1 VADRYCS
8 NCGHEL
14 SEDAQFCSNCGRPVH
29 ETAHVPTP
37 EADVPVPPPPLQA
50 EDTAVSPPPQDQGAE
65 PTEWW
70 QTSMGKTLGI
80 LAAIVVVLSILA
92 SLAGGEESTSQAD
105 KPKKQQGAHK
115 AQEQGSGGGQGQ
127 EPATEPADPFDNGKF
142 YTFIHKENKS
152 KYGEQLILGVLTGS
166 DSAYQIDNIAREID
180 YDKSKYDIV
189 TVGVL
194 TREEVT
200 DKQIAEMTRQDES
213 ITGFSDEDFK
223 QAGVLVI
230 SNSEMAESAYGIPP
244 GEHTYFDSFKEMEQA
259 PSKLAAEKAAEK
271 KAAEQ
276 QAAEER
282 AAAKKA
288 AEEAA
293 AKKAAEEAA
302 KSANVGDTV
311 GVGNVEWTVTDAFLT
326 NQLKSSFGT
335 QKQGRFVVIDFTF
348 TNNRDE
354 QVTLDPD
361 LHMVLKDS
369 KGREFGTDPD
379 AYEFMPTDLDIFLEP
394 VNPGVSTDGRVIYP
408 VPADANGFTLKLD
421 DVELLEDKSAMFDL
435 GNIQLRVYE
444 EPSSA
449 SATASASAGP

>member
-1 VADRYCS
+1 
-8 NCGHEL
+8 
-14 SEDAQFCSNCGRPVH
+14 
-29 ETAHVPTP
+29 
-37 EADVPVPPPPLQA
+37 
-50 EDTAVSPPPQDQGAE
+50 
-65 PTEWW
+65 
-70 QTSMGKTLGI
+70 
-80 LAAIVVVLSILA
+80 
-92 SLAGGEESTSQAD
+92 
-105 KPKKQQGAHK
+105 
-115 AQEQGSGGGQGQ
+115 
-127 EPATEPADPFDNGKF
+127 
-142 YTFIHKENKS
+142 
-152 KYGEQLILGVLTGS
+152 VLTGS

-213 ITGFSDEDFK
+213 ITSFSDDDFK

-244 GEHTYFDSFKEMEQA
+244 GEHTYFDSFKELEQA
-259 PSKLAAEKAAEK
+259 PSEIAAERAAEK

-302 KSANVGDTV
+302 KNAAVGDTV
-311 GVGNVEWTVTDAFLT
+311 EVGNVEWTVTDAFHT

-335 QKQGRFVVIDFTF
+335 QKRGRFVVIDFTF
-348 TNNRDE
+348 TNNRNE
-354 QVTLDPD
+354 EVTLDPE
-361 LHMVLKDS
+361 LHMLLKDS
-369 KGREFGTDPD
+369 QGREFGTDPD

-394 VNPGVSTDGRVIYP
+394 VNPGVSTNGRVIYQ
-408 VPADANGFTLKLD
+408 VPDDATGFTLTLD
-421 DVELLEDKSAMFDL
+421 DVELLEDKSAVFDL
-435 GNIQLRVYE
+435 GVLPARTYVD
-444 EPSSA
+444 PSA
-449 SATASASAGP
+449 AATASPGY

>member
-1 VADRYCS
+1 MADRYCG

-14 SEDAQFCSNCGRPVH
+14 RQDDHFCPNCGRPVH

-37 EADVPVPPPPLQA
+37 EADVSVPPLPQTPQGFSDPA
-50 EDTAVSPPPQDQGAE
+50 DTQRSWLWK
-65 PTEWW
+65 WW
-70 QTSMGKTLGI
+70 PF
-80 LAAIVVVLSILA
+80 AAVVLVLVLLA
-92 SLAGGEESTSQAD
+92 STVGGNS
-105 KPKKQQGAHK
+105 GG
-115 AQEQGSGGGQGQ
+115 GSGGGNGGEADEKPQKEAQ
-127 EPATEPADPFDNGKF
+127 EQQQKPAAELADPFDNGKF

-152 KYGEQLILGVLTGS
+152 KYGYQLLLGVLTGS
-166 DSAYQIDNIAREID
+166 DKRYQIDNIAREID

-194 TREEVT
+194 TREDVT
-200 DKQIAEMTRQDES
+200 EKQIAEMTRKDET
-213 ITGFSDEDFK
+213 ITGLSDEDFN

-230 SNSEMAESAYGIPP
+230 SNSEMAELAYGIPP

-293 AKKAAEEAA
+293 AKNAA
-302 KSANVGDTV
+302 VGDTV
-311 GVGNVEWTVTDAFLT
+311 EVGNVEWTVTDAFLT

-335 QKQGRFVVIDFTF
+335 QKRGRFVVIDFTF

-354 QVTLDPD
+354 QVTLDPE

-394 VNPGVSTDGRVIYP
+394 VNPGVSTNGRVIYQ
-408 VPADANGFTLKLD
+408 VPPDATGFTLKLD
-421 DVELLEDKSAMFDL
+421 DVEFLEDKSAMFDL

-449 SATASASAGP
+449 TATASASAGT

>member
-1 VADRYCS
+1 MADRYCS

-14 SEDAQFCSNCGRPVH
+14 SEDARLCQNCGRPVH

-37 EADVPVPPPPLQA
+37 EADVPVPLLPQGTQGVSDPV
-50 EDTAVSPPPQDQGAE
+50 DTQRSWLWK
-65 PTEWW
+65 WW
-70 QTSMGKTLGI
+70 PF
-80 LAAIVVVLSILA
+80 AAVVLVFVLLA
-92 SLAGGEESTSQAD
+92 STVGGNS
-105 KPKKQQGAHK
+105 GG
-115 AQEQGSGGGQGQ
+115 GSGGGNGGGEADEKPQKEAQ
-127 EPATEPADPFDNGKF
+127 AQQQKHAAEPADPFDNGKF
-142 YTFIHKENKS
+142 YTFIHTENKS

-194 TREEVT
+194 TREDVT
-200 DKQIAEMTRQDES
+200 EKQIAEVTRKDET
-213 ITGFSDEDFK
+213 ITGFTDEDFK

-302 KSANVGDTV
+302 KSASVGDTV
-311 GVGNVEWTVTDAFLT
+311 EVGNVEWTVTDAFLT

-369 KGREFGTDPD
+369 QGREFGTDPD

-394 VNPGVSTDGRVIYP
+394 VNPGVSTDGRVIYQ
-408 VPADANGFTLKLD
+408 VPPDATGFTLKLD
-421 DVELLEDKSAMFDL
+421 DVEFLEDKSAMFDL

-449 SATASASAGP
+449 TATASASAGT

>member
-1 VADRYCS
+1 MADRYCG

-14 SEDAQFCSNCGRPVH
+14 RQDDRFCPNCGRPVH

-37 EADVPVPPPPLQA
+37 EADVPVPPLPQGTQGVSAPA
-50 EDTAVSPPPQDQGAE
+50 DTQRSWLWK
-65 PTEWW
+65 WW
-70 QTSMGKTLGI
+70 PF
-80 LAAIVVVLSILA
+80 AAVVLVFVLLA
-92 SLAGGEESTSQAD
+92 STVGGNS
-105 KPKKQQGAHK
+105 GG
-115 AQEQGSGGGQGQ
+115 GSGGGNGGGGGEADEKPQKEAQ
-127 EPATEPADPFDNGKF
+127 EQQQKHAAELADPFDNGKF

-152 KYGEQLILGVLTGS
+152 KYGDQLILGVLSGS

-194 TREEVT
+194 TREDVT
-200 DKQIAEMTRQDES
+200 EKQIAEMTRKDET
-213 ITGFSDEDFK
+213 ITGFSNEDFK
-223 QAGVLVI
+223 QAGVLVL

-282 AAAKKA
+282 VAAKKA

-302 KSANVGDTV
+302 KSAAVGDTV
-311 GVGNVEWTVTDAFLT
+311 EVGNVEWTVTDDFLT

-379 AYEFMPTDLDIFLEP
+379 AYEFMPSDLDIFLEP
-394 VNPGVSTDGRVIYP
+394 VNPGVSTDGRVIYQ
-408 VPADANGFTLKLD
+408 VPPDANGFTLKLD
-421 DVELLEDKSAMFDL
+421 DVEFLEDKSATFDL